1 MPVRAQS
8 ADKEHTTNI
17 SVTSWVILLVF
28 LPPVYYPWKLQ
39 IDHVIVWAYSEI
51 TNDRHLKKECS
62 YSAEDFVCT
71 LVFMATV
78 NYSIFFFL
86 LQGSAMPFFLL
97 FMLSIYRAV
106 ENRWASRQYF
116 YLFYLIFLVWQF
128 FCDTAGRF
136 MSFFYCFL
144 NSSNKKRTFESIKQ
158 NLSEKLF
165 CLFCVRRPSTRSKEN
180 ERSKTFLYCFCF
192 AYFFFK
198 YLTRKILKI
207 FLKRCLHFVSCLL
220 CKVFR
225 E

>member
-1 MPVRAQS
+1 MYFGI
-8 ADKEHTTNI
+8 HGNC
-17 SVTSWVILLVF
+17 
-28 LPPVYYPWKLQ
+28 KLF
-39 IDHVIVWAYSEI
+39 
-51 TNDRHLKKECS
+51 N
-62 YSAEDFVCT
+62 
-71 LVFMATV
+71 
-78 NYSIFFFL
+78 FFFL
-86 LQGSAMPFFLL
+86 LQGSTMPFFLL
-97 FMLSIYRAV
+97 FMLSIYWAV

-198 YLTRKILKI
+198 YFTRKILKI

-220 CKVFR
+220 CKVIR